1 MHHLFSLVTSFAIL
15 CVGLILTRSAAH
27 GVS

>member
-1 MHHLFSLVTSFAIL
+1 MHRLITLTTSFAIL
-15 CVGLILTRSAAH
+15 GVGLILTRSTAH